1 MLLKGD
7 SLLTGLDSG
16 LQHHR
21 IDAVPSDWRGLLLPG
36 QRITALVHDPEAYY
50 HTEASLVFDDGS
62 VLKATADEH
71 CLAHLFDCYS
81 LRLAKT
87 NEMPGGRTA
96 LTPEF
101 EINEVYALIRDEWL
115 LPATEIEGETIG
127 NNPHIQDSGP
137 PGSAP
142 QEASASATLLAGAL
156 LVGQDDRRIAVV
168 TAEDIPLNVEI
179 VTDPTEFEAVLAVHS
194 CRLLS

>member
-1 MLLKGD
+1 M
-7 SLLTGLDSG
+7 
-16 LQHHR
+16 QHHS
-21 IDAVPSDWRGLLLPG
+21 IDTVPSDWLDLLLAG
-36 QRITALVHDPEAYY
+36 QRLTALAHDPEEYWHCVAN
-50 HTEASLVFDDGS
+50 LVFDDGT
-62 VLKATADEH
+62 VLEATAEMH
-71 CLAHLFDCYS
+71 CPAHLFDCYT
-81 LRLAKT
+81 LKLAKT

-101 EINEVYALIRDEWL
+101 EINEIYALIRDEWL
-115 LPATEIEGETIG
+115 LPATEFEGETIG
-127 NNPHIQDSGP
+127 NNPHIQNSGP

-142 QEASASATLLAGAL
+142 EKASASAPLLAGAL

-179 VTDPTEFEAVLAVHS
+179 VTDPTELEAALAVHS